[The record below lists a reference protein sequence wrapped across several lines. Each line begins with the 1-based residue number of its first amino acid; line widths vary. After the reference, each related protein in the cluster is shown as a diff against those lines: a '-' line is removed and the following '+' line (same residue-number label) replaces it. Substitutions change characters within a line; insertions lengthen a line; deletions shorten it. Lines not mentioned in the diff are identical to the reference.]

1 MELWDIYD
9 KNREL
14 TGKTRQRREKFEENE
29 YHLSVQVWII
39 NSNKELLI
47 SKRAPNKLFPNMWE
61 CTGGAVITGEN
72 SLQGALREVE
82 EELGIKLCG
91 TKGKI
96 VFSQRRD
103 ELLFPDFLDVWLF
116 EEDIDIN
123 HIKLGI
129 NEVEDA
135 KWAKKEEIKSMI
147 DKGEFLS
154 WFDYL
159 DDLFKYIDEN

>member
-9 KNREL
+9 KKREL
-14 TGKTRQRREKFEENE
+14 TGKTRQRREKFEEHE

-61 CTGGAVITGEN
+61 CTGGAVITGED

-82 EELGIKLCG
+82 EKLGIKLCE

-103 ELLFPDFLDVWLF
+103 DLLFPDFLDVWLF
-116 EEDIDIN
+116 KEDVDIN
-123 HIKLGI
+123 HIKLGVD
-129 NEVEDA
+129 EVEDA
-135 KWAKKEEIKSMI
+135 KWAKKEEIKSML

-159 DDLFKYIDEN
+159 DDLFKYVDEN